1 MTTTLRRPRDTERV
15 TSGPLSDVRV
25 IDLSVARA
33 GPMCVRQLADWG
45 SDVVRVD
52 APSKG
57 GSSFDDNRSTSDFQ
71 NLHRNK
77 RSIGID
83 LKSPDG
89 VGVFRELVKS
99 ADVLI
104 ENMRPAVKHRLGVD
118 YESLR
123 AINPRLVYGSISGFG
138 QDGPYGDRGGVDQI
152 AQGLSGLMSV
162 TGLPGQGPVR
172 SGAAITDVAAG
183 VYLSFGILAALHERE
198 RSGEGQWVYTSLLEA
213 GMGLMDF
220 QATRWTIEGE
230 DPPQAGNH
238 HPTHAPMGCFATADG
253 YVNIAGAGG
262 NM

>member
-1 MTTTLRRPRDTERV
+1 MRCDVRKLVDDNGFRGVRDTDFV
-15 TSGPLSDVRV
+15 TMQAPLSDIRV

-45 SDVVRVD
+45 ADVVRVD
-52 APSKG
+52 APRKG

-138 QDGPYGDRGGVDQI
+138 Q
-152 AQGLSGLMSV
+152 
-162 TGLPGQGPVR
+162 
-172 SGAAITDVAAG
+172 
-183 VYLSFGILAALHERE
+183 
-198 RSGEGQWVYTSLLEA
+198 
-213 GMGLMDF
+213 
-220 QATRWTIEGE
+220 
-230 DPPQAGNH
+230 
-238 HPTHAPMGCFATADG
+238 
-253 YVNIAGAGG
+253 
-262 NM
+262 